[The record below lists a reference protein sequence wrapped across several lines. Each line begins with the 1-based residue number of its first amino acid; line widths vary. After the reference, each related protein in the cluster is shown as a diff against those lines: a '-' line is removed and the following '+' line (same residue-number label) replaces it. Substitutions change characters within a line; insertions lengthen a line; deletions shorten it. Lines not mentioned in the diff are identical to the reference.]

1 LSPSRLFIAL
11 QLSMTRLYATI
22 DSSIIKR
29 VFGDVNR
36 RENNKRKAVTDES
49 RLLQPF
55 FEKELCAI
63 CGIGNYF
70 SLRFFSYRIL
80 DEVLLVHEGP
90 DYDI

>member
-1 LSPSRLFIAL
+1 MA
-11 QLSMTRLYATI
+11 QLYATI
-22 DSSIIKR
+22 DSSIIKS

-55 FEKELCAI
+55 FEKELCTI

-90 DYDI
+90 DYDS